1 MQASRVAF
9 LKPGV
14 PKEREMESS
23 VPGTERG
30 QGEDFSNYLLIND
43 KVRVVKNYLLAVLI
57 KTLSHQLLMQY
68 VSKTRSHKAL
78 GNE

>member
-1 MQASRVAF
+1 
-9 LKPGV
+9 
-14 PKEREMESS
+14 MESS
-23 VPGTERG
+23 VPGMERG

-43 KVRVVKNYLLAVLI
+43 KVRVVKNYSLVVLI